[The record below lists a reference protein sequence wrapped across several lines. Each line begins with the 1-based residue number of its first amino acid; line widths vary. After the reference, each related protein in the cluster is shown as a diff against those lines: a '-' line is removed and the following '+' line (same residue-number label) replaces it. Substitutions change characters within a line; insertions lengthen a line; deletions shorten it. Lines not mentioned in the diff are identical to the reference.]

1 MKAILFDLY
10 GTLIDIRTD
19 EDSLNFW
26 QRFAEKTKQYKSYE
40 PMELKQ
46 RYLDLCK
53 RYQEEK
59 EEIEIID
66 VFRSLYDVD
75 DSKLIDIAWLFRR
88 LSTKYI
94 KLYPRVKWLLKKL
107 KKTGYKTYIL
117 SNAQEA
123 FTMPEL
129 IKLKLSTCFDGIMI
143 SSYYGIKKP
152 NLEIFRLALK
162 NFRLTDAMMI
172 GNEYG
177 CDIDPAKKLGL
188 KTIYIE
194 SNLTFERKEEPDFQ
208 KFNAKRLYQ
217 AIIRLY

>member
-19 EDSLNFW
+19 EDSLSFW
-26 QRFAEKTKQYKSYE
+26 KRFADKTNKIKSYE
-40 PMELKQ
+40 PSQLKQ
-46 RYLDLCK
+46 RYLELCK
-53 RYQEEK
+53 RYQKEK
-59 EEIEIID
+59 EEIQIVD
-66 VFRSLYDVD
+66 VFKDLFNVD
-75 DSKLIDIAWLFRR
+75 DFKAFDIAWQFRR

-107 KKTGYKTYIL
+107 KKAGYQTYIL

-129 IKLKLSTCFDGIMI
+129 IKFKLSNCFNGIII

-152 NLEIFRLALK
+152 NPEIFQLALK
-162 NFRLTDAMMI
+162 KFHLKDAMMI
-172 GNEYG
+172 GNEYS
-177 CDIDPAKKLGL
+177 CDIEPAKRLGL
-188 KTIYIE
+188 KTMYIE
-194 SNLTFERKEEPDFQ
+194 SNLTFERKEEPDFR

>member
-1 MKAILFDLY
+1 
-10 GTLIDIRTD
+10 
-19 EDSLNFW
+19 
-26 QRFAEKTKQYKSYE
+26 
-40 PMELKQ
+40 MELKQ
-46 RYLDLCK
+46 NYLDLCK
-53 RYQEEK
+53 RYDEEK

-94 KLYPRVKWLLKKL
+94 KLYPKVKWLLKKL

-129 IKLKLSTCFDGIMI
+129 IKLKLSTYFDGIMI

-152 NLEIFRLALK
+152 NPEIFRLALK
-162 NFRLTDAMMI
+162 NFHLTDAVMI
-172 GNEYG
+172 GNEYS
-177 CDIDPAKKLGL
+177 CDIEPAKKLGL

-194 SNLTFERKEEPDFQ
+194 SNLTFERKEEPDFR
-208 KFNAKRLYQ
+208 KLNAKRLYQ